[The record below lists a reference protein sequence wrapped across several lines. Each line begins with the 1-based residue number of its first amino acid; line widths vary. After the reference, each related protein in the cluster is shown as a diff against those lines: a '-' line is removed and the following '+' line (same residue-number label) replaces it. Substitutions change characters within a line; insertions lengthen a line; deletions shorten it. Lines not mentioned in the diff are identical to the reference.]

1 LIPGCVG
8 DEAEG
13 TAEAEADGGMV
24 VDRDEVETNVDG
36 GIDVDGIEFGVE
48 ISGSGIGVGTGRSKK
63 GG

>member
-13 TAEAEADGGMV
+13 TAEAESDGGV
-24 VDRDEVETNVDG
+24 VVGRDEAETNVDG
-36 GIDVDGIEFGVE
+36 GIDVDGIE
-48 ISGSGIGVGTGRSKK
+48 IGVGTGRSKK